1 MQNTDCICIVASVDT
16 AHVQDWAGLA
26 GVTTTSSQLWT
37 TAAADTD
44 MENFPVSDS
53 YGSESSL
60 NGNYAFVFVVL
71 KIFM

>member
-1 MQNTDCICIVASVDT
+1 MCKIGQV
-16 AHVQDWAGLA
+16 WLA
-26 GVTTTSSQLWT
+26 GVTTTSQLWT